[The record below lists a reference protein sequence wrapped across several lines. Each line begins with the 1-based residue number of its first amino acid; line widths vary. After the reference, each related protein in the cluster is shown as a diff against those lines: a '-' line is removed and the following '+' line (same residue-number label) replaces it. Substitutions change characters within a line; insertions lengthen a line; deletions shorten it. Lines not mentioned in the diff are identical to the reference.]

1 MRIAALILGIVG
13 GVLGI
18 VAGIFAM
25 TVGGLGTAL
34 EAEGAGTV
42 TGLGFAAILLGVVG
56 IAGGGLALRYPRAS
70 AVLQLV
76 AGLGGFI
83 AVSAFWIPAGA
94 CLLAGALL
102 AFLGRRPAGTAPA
115 A

>member
-18 VAGIFAM
+18 IAGIFAM

-42 TGLGFAAILLGVVG
+42 TWLGFAAILLGVLGV
-56 IAGGGLALRYPRAS
+56 AGGGVALRYPRAG
-70 AVLQLV
+70 ALLQLI

-83 AVSAFWIPAGA
+83 AISWFWIPSGV

-102 AFLGRRPAGTAPA
+102 AFLGRRPAGPAPA

>member
-25 TVGGLGTAL
+25 TVGGIGAAFA
-34 EAEGAGTV
+34 AEGAGTV
-42 TGLGFAAILLGVVG
+42 TWLGFAAILLGVLG
-56 IAGGGLALRYPRAS
+56 IAGGGVALRYPRAS
-70 AVLQLV
+70 ALMQLI

-83 AVSAFWIPAGA
+83 AVSLFWIPAGL

-102 AFLGRRPAGTAPA
+102 AFLGRRPASPVA
-115 A
+115 AA